1 MPSES
6 VAGFLDHAKASRVL
20 FPEQV
25 DQLIGQPDMPQSDLN
40 SLCEFLQS
48 RGVLTRFQATAI
60 REHRGAELNYAGYP
74 LVDEVGPCPGGTA
87 YRALHP
93 SLRTPILLRRIRSEW
108 LAPIDNVTNYT
119 ARARAFGMIP
129 HPNLVPLLDVGV
141 NGDEIYMV
149 LDLPL
154 DVADLET
161 LAKEIGGA
169 MPGFLAAE
177 YGRAV
182 ASGLRAAHDRGGAH
196 GDVCPSNLIIG
207 PLATRTNSQGKLRR
221 RPAPDAVLRLAE
233 LGLVPIR
240 LPAAE
245 NPTALTPYTA
255 PERLDAPT
263 QTPRGDLYSLGA
275 TLYFLLAGRSPFP
288 ADDPD
293 LLNKIRT
300 ATPTSLTTLRP
311 DLAPEFVELV
321 GKLMQKNPEQRPGT
335 IHEVEAALSAF
346 CRPGVPPPNSVVIPT
361 AVPTSMVGLGHHG
374 PQPAPVLVPVPHE
387 QPHSEAA
394 GTPDSMDEW
403 GVAPSAFDQA
413 HADAQ
418 ATPVRKR
425 QMTDKERGRGKA
437 LMILGGVL
445 HLTAIAMLVMW
456 MAGVFDSIG
465 SSDDPDP
472 TPKATKKGGGD
483 RPQKKSRAI

>member
-25 DQLIGQPDMPQSDLN
+25 DQLIGQPDMPQSDLTA
-40 SLCEFLQS
+40 LCEFLQS
-48 RGVLTRFQATAI
+48 RGVLTRFQASAI
-60 REHRGAELNYAGYP
+60 REHRGAELNYGGYP
-74 LVDEVGPCPGGTA
+74 LIDEIGPCPGGKA
-87 YRALHP
+87 FRALHP
-93 SLRTPILLRRIRSEW
+93 SLRTPIVLRRIRADW
-108 LAPIDNVTNYT
+108 LAPIDNTTNYT

-129 HPNLVPLLDVGV
+129 HTNLVPLLDVGV
-141 NGDEIYMV
+141 HGDEIYLA

-169 MPGFLAAE
+169 MPGFLCAE

-182 ASGLRAAHDRGGAH
+182 ASGLRAAHERGGAH

-221 RPAPDAVLRLAE
+221 RPAPDAVLRLSE

-245 NPTALTPYTA
+245 TPNALTPYLP

-275 TLYFLLAGRSPFP
+275 TLYFLLAGRPPFP
-288 ADDPD
+288 EDND

-300 ATPTSLTTLRP
+300 GTPTSLTTLRP
-311 DLAPEFVELV
+311 DLPPEFVELV
-321 GKLMQKNPEQRPGT
+321 SRLMEKNPERRPASA
-335 IHEVEAALSAF
+335 HEVEATLSRF
-346 CRPGVPPPNSVVIPT
+346 CRPGAPAPHTSSVPT
-361 AVPTSMVGLGHHG
+361 AIPTSMVGLGQHAG
-374 PQPAPVLVPVPHE
+374 PTAAPAPVLVPVPADHE
-387 QPHSEAA
+387 HPGYGDS
-394 GTPDSMDEW
+394 PDPNDGW
-403 GVAPSAFDQA
+403 GVGPSAFDEA
-413 HADAQ
+413 HAEAQ
-418 ATPVRKR
+418 AAPTRKR
-425 QMTDKERGRGKA
+425 TMTDKEKGRGKA
-437 LMILGGVL
+437 LMILGGCL
-445 HLTAIAMLVMW
+445 HLTAMAMLVLW
-456 MAGVFDSIG
+456 LTGAFDNLG
-465 SSDDPDP
+465 SSDEEPEP
-472 TPKATKKGGGD
+472 VKPTKKGEKI
-483 RPQKKSRAI
+483 QKKSRAI